1 MEEDITSEMPFYTR
15 FIDDIFSLC
24 TRRQADT
31 FIDAFNRICPDIQ
44 LDESSITRERD
55 GVFLDMNLFIKESG
69 TIGYRIYQK
78 DLNIY
83 QYIPP
88 FSAHSKHVFNAFI
101 LNEFKR
107 YRLMCSEDSDY
118 NAQVSRFYMRLL
130 QRGYSDE
137 EIHEARILV
146 PPRSEILVELF
157 ARRERHSA
165 ASVVTHQINKTRPIL
180 VACLPTFHRI
190 HGLESKPFDF
200 SLPKLTQIPDNLM
213 SLPQYQKAFVGGPVL
228 LAHKNLPN
236 IGRILVKS
244 RYHP

>member
-1 MEEDITSEMPFYTR
+1 MKEDITSEMPFYTR

-24 TRRQADT
+24 TRRQADI

-55 GVFLDMNLFIKESG
+55 GVFLDMNLFIKENG

-78 DLNIY
+78 DPNIY

-101 LNEFKR
+101 LIEFKR
-107 YRLMCSEDSDY
+107 YRLMCSKDSDY
-118 NAQVSRFYMRLL
+118 NTQLSRFYMRLL

-146 PPRSEILVELF
+146 PPRREILVELI
-157 ARRERHSA
+157 AWRERHSA
-165 ASVVTHQINKTRPIL
+165 AY
-180 VACLPTFHRI
+180 
-190 HGLESKPFDF
+190 
-200 SLPKLTQIPDNLM
+200 M
-213 SLPQYQKAFVGGPVL
+213 S
-228 LAHKNLPN
+228 
-236 IGRILVKS
+236 
-244 RYHP
+244 